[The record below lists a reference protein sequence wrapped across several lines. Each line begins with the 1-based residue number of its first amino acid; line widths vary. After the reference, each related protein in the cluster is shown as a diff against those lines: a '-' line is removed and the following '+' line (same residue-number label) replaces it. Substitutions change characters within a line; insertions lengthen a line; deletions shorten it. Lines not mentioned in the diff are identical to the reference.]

1 MTGTGPELFTELGDR
16 AQHIEVKDADGTSRL
31 VASRA
36 LFLPNFVGPLTANDE
51 KPNGE
56 DRLEEISDICVVP
69 LAQLEGKDSN
79 VRCTEEQPF

>member
-1 MTGTGPELFTELGDR
+1 
-16 AQHIEVKDADGTSRL
+16 
-31 VASRA
+31 
-36 LFLPNFVGPLTANDE
+36 LTANDE

-69 LAQLEGKDSN
+69 LAQQEGKDSN